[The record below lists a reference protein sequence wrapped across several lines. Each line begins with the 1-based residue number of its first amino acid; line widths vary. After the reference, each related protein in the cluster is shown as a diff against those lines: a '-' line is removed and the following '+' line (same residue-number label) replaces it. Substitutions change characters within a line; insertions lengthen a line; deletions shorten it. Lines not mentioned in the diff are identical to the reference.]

1 MFDFH
6 DKVAVITG
14 SSRGIGR
21 AAAEAFAKAGAKVV
35 VSSRSES
42 SCQPVVDT
50 IRTEGGEAI
59 AIPCHIGHE
68 EQLENLIQKTIAH
81 FGRIDALICNAASNP
96 VFGPSSQLNHEAYQ
110 LIMNNNVW
118 SNLRLSH
125 LAAPHLAKN
134 RGAIVMVSS
143 ISGLLG
149 TQMLGAYAMSKA
161 AEMQL
166 IRNLAGE
173 LGAQGIRVNGVAP
186 GLVRTDFAKALLDN
200 PKLVTKIE
208 RGAPLGRI
216 AEPEDMSGSIL
227 FLASQ
232 AAAYVTG
239 QTLVVDGGMTV
250 TDPIL

>member
-1 MFDFH
+1 MFGLEG
-6 DKVAVITG
+6 KVVVITG

-21 AAAEAFAKAGAKVV
+21 ATAEAFAEHGCKVV
-35 VSSRSES
+35 VSSRSKE
-42 SCQPVVDT
+42 SCQPVVES
-50 IRTEGGEAI
+50 IISKGGEAI

-68 EQLENLIQKTIAH
+68 EQLENLVRATVEH
-81 FGRIDALICNAASNP
+81 FGGLDVLVCNAASNP
-96 VFGPSSQLNHEAYQ
+96 VFGPSGQLNHEAFQ

-125 LAAPHLAKN
+125 LAAPHLSARK
-134 RGAIVMVSS
+134 GAIVMVSS

-166 IRNLAGE
+166 IRNLAAE
-173 LGAQGIRVNGVAP
+173 LGKQGIRVNGIAP

-216 AEPEDMSGSIL
+216 AEPKDIAGSVL
-227 FLASQ
+227 FFASDS
-232 AAAYVTG
+232 AAYVTG
-239 QTLVVDGGMTV
+239 QTLVVDGGLTV